1 VPITRQGQAATSSPL
16 PIITIVAV
24 SGWLVLFMVRGHPD
38 PEVMTRILSCLV
50 LLFLVLSV
58 REAFVFRDNTR
69 WLDYEVEREARA
81 RFEILVQ
88 HSSDVIMLV
97 DSEYKIR
104 FASPSVAAALDVTAD
119 DDRRAAHPVPCAR
132 ARPRQGS
139 GLPGRRVQSRARSA
153 HP

>member
-1 VPITRQGQAATSSPL
+1 
-16 PIITIVAV
+16 
-24 SGWLVLFMVRGHPD
+24 MVRGHPD

-119 DDRRAAHPVPCAR
+119 AIAGDRSCALCTSSTSPRERPSWTPC
-132 ARPRQGS
+132 PT
-139 GLPGRRVQSRARSA
+139 RARSA
-153 HP
+153 HRKMAPATHGPLLQDL